1 MALGTWQS
9 SWFVRSHNILV
20 PVYLSNQTSA
30 TSRIDILLY
39 ALYIIKC
46 VLPLMYNARK
56 QSFDFPIELRA
67 SDYFR
72 IMYQR
77 KFEVGRFY
85 LIINQTLVFLTN
97 LATSICF
104 PSIEL
109 IYFQVFSIIIAHT
122 TSLMCFFFFFIVLT
136 FWLGSFIQLKTHW
149 LMLRLL

>member
-122 TSLMCFFFFFIVLT
+122 TSLMCFFFF
-136 FWLGSFIQLKTHW
+136 
-149 LMLRLL
+149 LLF